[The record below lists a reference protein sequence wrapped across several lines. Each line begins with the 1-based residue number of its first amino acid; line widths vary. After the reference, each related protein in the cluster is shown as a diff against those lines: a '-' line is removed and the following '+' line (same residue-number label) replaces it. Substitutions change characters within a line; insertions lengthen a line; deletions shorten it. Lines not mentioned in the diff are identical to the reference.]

1 MRALTI
7 VVATA
12 EEARFRSAL
21 GLALSHAAL
30 GGAVKLFLD
39 TAAVAALR
47 PPVTGREDARWMAGG
62 LPGLATLLDETL
74 DAGVTVIVCQAGLA
88 ISGLAMNDLDPR
100 LQAGGM
106 IGLLAALGEARLV
119 TI

>member
-7 VVATA
+7 IVASG

-30 GGAVKLFLD
+30 GGAVTLFLD
-39 TAAVAALR
+39 TAAVAMLR
-47 PPVTGREDARWMAGG
+47 PPIAGGEDAHWIAGG
-62 LPGLATLLDETL
+62 LPGLAALLDEAL
-74 DAGVTVIVCQAGLA
+74 DAGATIIVCQAGLA
-88 ISGLAMNDLDPR
+88 IAGLAMRDLDPR

-106 IGLLAALGEARLV
+106 IGLLAALGEARLIAV
-119 TI
+119 